1 MSQTQNQPAYA
12 DQLAALLEKAA
23 RSEYAGLPKLKGWR
37 FDVSEGRSVSLSIV
51 DNKLGS
57 VYGPATARDSL
68 GGGLYLVWEDEKR
81 SNASVDRLTVPEF
94 EMRLR
99 EWRESAYTDDRAP
112 DIRQP
117 DAAYPEVEMYDPQI
131 EALVQGE
138 TELLFKILQTGEKEL
153 RGAGG
158 VEFLDAG
165 ASASSSRRFLR
176 NSKGLDVSYPS
187 SMFNYSFYADSLYGN
202 GYGKR
207 RLAPDDELDRILKDV
222 RQVTAELKKTGRFQA
237 DPGGSRVVLD
247 TGLAGS
253 FVGQYIGGNLSG
265 SSVANRQS
273 AYSLDDFKEQKQV
286 IREDISLVVDGIRPF
301 ESSASRVTSEGIPGG
316 RAPLV
321 ERGKLVAP
329 ALDLKY
335 AGITGFPPTVG
346 GGLYI
351 EIADE
356 GRPQSFEEL
365 VRQVDSGLL
374 IYTVLGMHTQDS
386 TSGRFSLSAPR
397 CLVIRDGQLEGQV
410 KATIS
415 GNFFDNINDTRSRFG
430 WDPHEDNPAL
440 EITCQV
446 VVEA

>member
-1 MSQTQNQPAYA
+1 MSQTENQPVYA
-12 DQLAALLEKAA
+12 DQLVALLEKAA
-23 RSEYAGLPKLKGWR
+23 QGAWADLPKLKGWR
-37 FDVSEGRSVSLSIV
+37 FDVAEGRSVSLSIV

-68 GGGLYLVWEDEKR
+68 SGGLYLIWDDEKR
-81 SNASVDRLTVPEF
+81 SNGSIDRLTVPEF

-99 EWRESAYTDDRAP
+99 EWRNSAYTDERAP

-117 DAAYPEVEMYDPQI
+117 DPSYPVVEMYDPQL
-131 EALVQGE
+131 EPLVQGE
-138 TELLFKILQTGEKEL
+138 TELLFKILQAGEKEL

-158 VEFLDAG
+158 VEYLDAG
-165 ASASSSRRFLR
+165 ASASSSHRFLR
-176 NSKGLDVSYPS
+176 NSKGLNVSYPS

-202 GYGKR
+202 GYSKR
-207 RLAPDDELDRILKDV
+207 RLAPAEELGRIIADV
-222 RQVTAELKKTGRFQA
+222 REVTAELKKTGRFQA
-237 DPGGSRVVLD
+237 DPAGSRVVLD

-253 FVGQYIGGNLSG
+253 FIGQYIGGNLSG
-265 SSVANRQS
+265 SGVANRQS
-273 AYSLDDFKEQKQV
+273 AYSLDDFKENKQV
-286 IREDISLVVDGIRPF
+286 IRQDISLVIDGTRPF

-316 RAPLV
+316 RGPLI
-321 ERGKLVAP
+321 ERGKLITP

-335 AGITGFPPTVG
+335 AGITGFPPTIG

-356 GRPQSFEEL
+356 GPRRSFKDL
-365 VRQVDSGLL
+365 VEQVDNGLL
-374 IYTVLGMHTQDS
+374 IYSVLGMHTQDS

-397 CLVIRDGQLEGQV
+397 CLVIRDGHLEGQI

-430 WDPHEDNPAL
+430 WDPHEDNPAM